1 MKGGFLLDSKLLN
14 KIKSEFIS
22 GKKTLQEAADEY
34 NVPYST
40 LTKKSHEGKWKE
52 LRKECGKKTEK
63 KVLEATV
70 ERSARD
76 IERFYSIGNKLLD
89 KAEFMIDNITD
100 ADDFVK
106 CSNAMSKIKDVLDL
120 RSKEDRDEQ
129 RARIE
134 KLRRE
139 AQSDSEENREV
150 NVIFDDDLEKYSK

>member
-52 LRKECGKKTEK
+52 LKKECGKKTEK
-63 KVLEATV
+63 KVVEAAA

-76 IERFYSIGNKLLD
+76 IERFYSIGSKLLD
-89 KAEFMIDNITD
+89 KAEMMIDDIVN

-120 RSKEDRDEQ
+120 KSKDDRDEQ
-129 RARIE
+129 KARIE
-134 KLRRE
+134 KLRKE
-139 AQSDSEENREV
+139 AQSDNEEDREV

>member
-1 MKGGFLLDSKLLN
+1 MDSKLLN

-52 LRKECGKKTEK
+52 LKKECGKETEK
-63 KVLEATV
+63 RVVEATV
-70 ERSARD
+70 ERKVRD
-76 IERFYSIGNKLLD
+76 IERFYEIGNKLLD
-89 KAEFMIDNITD
+89 KAEYMIDNITD

-120 RSKEDRDEQ
+120 KSKADRDEQ
-129 RARIE
+129 KARIE
-134 KLRRE
+134 KLRKDCE
-139 AQSDSEENREV
+139 KDNANNLPTLEITGLPEEFKR
-150 NVIFDDDLEKYSK
+150 

>member
-1 MKGGFLLDSKLLN
+1 MDSKLLN

-22 GKKTLQEAADEY
+22 GEKTLQEAAEEY

-52 LRKECGKKTEK
+52 LKKECGKKTEI
-63 KVLEATV
+63 KVVEATSQK
-70 ERSARD
+70 RARD

-89 KAEFMIDNITD
+89 KAETMIDNIID

-129 RARIE
+129 KARIE

-139 AQSDSEENREV
+139 AERNDDKDLPSLNIVGLPEEFKR
-150 NVIFDDDLEKYSK
+150 